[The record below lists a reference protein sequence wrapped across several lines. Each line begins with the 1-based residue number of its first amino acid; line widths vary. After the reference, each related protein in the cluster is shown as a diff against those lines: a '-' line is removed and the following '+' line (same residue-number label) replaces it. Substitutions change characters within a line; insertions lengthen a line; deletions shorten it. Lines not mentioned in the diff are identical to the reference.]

1 MVLFKDSAGRVTYN
15 KTKSFIKIQDGLLMS
30 DALYEE
36 FINNTL
42 QTPLDV
48 LGDAMASGMD
58 PVTFLLNR
66 IAQPIDVFI
75 AEEASAE
82 DLQEIADE
90 EGKSITDVVTSIKNA
105 VLNYL
110 NTANFARSKTEADK
124 APRTKKDGIISRI
137 IRKLKK
143 MTIGLMIALSTYT
156 GVAGFDF
163 SGNTEAEIGEEMA
176 ERPVWSMVNVIDN
189 TMSILPISDS
199 YKQTMYRGLIKY
211 GIYDIAAV
219 KEEAVNYEMLSD
231 AKAIIESNNKLEYIR
246 QNTYFQNLGRL
257 ADSQGAIGPGKQL
270 LDSIMMYRNQWFN
283 DVGFEYITGAS
294 NSTRDRV
301 GQTTYDNTVGVAH
314 FYIMDNTGGDLS
326 RYTTVTKFN
335 EAKNNFKSRIGTY
348 DVKPT
353 DYVPVFKFR
362 PRQDGEDVVNMQFK
376 LASEL
381 TADDNAITKL
391 IQWKFGDIDFNSQ
404 VNLYDKAY
412 CLTTKSGDK
421 AYSFTFSK
429 KANGKDLY
437 SRFSGST
444 VIFIFKDQKGN
455 TIVREFTGSINAIK
469 QEGENIMQQF
479 QVKPEDLTIGAFDA
493 GSFSA
498 KPASKNGVL
507 KSDQWDGFNKIHPNA
522 GSALIISVSSTQKV
536 IQLSDINPSE
546 EEINNVAQEKTK
558 SCQ

>member
-110 NTANFARSKTEADK
+110 NTANFARSKTQADK

-137 IRKLKK
+137 IRRLKK

-176 ERPVWSMVNVIDN
+176 ERPVWSMNNLVDN
-189 TMSILPISDS
+189 TMVILPIPDA
-199 YKQTMYRGLIKY
+199 YKQTIYRGLIKY
-211 GIYDIAAV
+211 GVYDISAV
-219 KEEAVNYEMLSD
+219 KEQTINSEDISE
-231 AKAIIESNNKLEYIR
+231 AKAVVETNDTLEYVR
-246 QNTYFQNLGRL
+246 QNTYFQNLGKARDNL
-257 ADSQGAIGPGKQL
+257 GSGG
-270 LDSIMMYRNQWFN
+270 DSILMYRSQWFN
-283 DVGFEYITGAS
+283 DVGFEYLTGAS
-294 NSTRDRV
+294 NSTRDRI
-301 GQTTYDNTVGVAH
+301 GQATYANTVGVAH

-326 RYTTVTKFN
+326 RYTTDAKFS
-335 EAKNNFKSRIGTY
+335 EAKRNFKSRIGTY

-353 DYVPVFKFR
+353 DYVPVFKFM
-362 PRQDGEDVVNMQFK
+362 PRNEAGENVVKMRFK
-376 LASEL
+376 LASEI
-381 TADDNAITKL
+381 TDEDNAITKL

-404 VNLYDKAY
+404 ADLYKASN

-429 KANGKDLY
+429 KAKGKDLY

-444 VIFIFKDQKGN
+444 VIFIFNDQKGN
-455 TIVREFTGSINAIK
+455 TIVREFTGSINSIK
-469 QEGENIMQQF
+469 KEGESIMQQF

-507 KSDQWDGFNKIHPNA
+507 KSDQWDGFNKVQPNA
-522 GSALIISVSSTQKV
+522 GSALIIPIGSTQKV